1 MRDFLRVIK
10 ENSLDSSASMEVTI
24 QKVMDQWELFR
35 IQRRKER
42 RLRER
47 WKCFYLGKKRKK
59 YVLNKIASEDLFQS
73 LFTNCQ

>member
-1 MRDFLRVIK
+1 MVIFYDFRITK

-47 WKCFYLGKKRKK
+47 WKCFYLGK
-59 YVLNKIASEDLFQS
+59 L
-73 LFTNCQ
+73 T